1 MVLNTRSLAAIVALG
16 SALVACGGEPA
27 PAGSAALVATTGIWA
42 DVASRVACRDGGDPA
57 VVPALIPDGADPHTF
72 EPSLRDRR
80 TLEHAM
86 VVIANGAGLEGATA
100 DLLGAARRSGTRVVE
115 LADVVGTIDG
125 DPHVWQ
131 DPTVVAAALDA
142 IADAAVATG
151 GDAAA
156 IAACTADYR
165 AQLVAL
171 DADIAAMIA
180 AIPAERRTLVT
191 SHDSLAYFA
200 RRYGLEIVGTV
211 IPATNTLAESSAA
224 QLAALADVIAD
235 RGVPAVF
242 TDRFESSTEAEALAN
257 RLGVRVVPLVTD
269 ALTDEPGGET
279 YLAMM
284 RSNAA
289 AISGALAP

>member
-151 GDAAA
+151 GPHPQLPSPVLSEKKPVPELRAANRCPVELPA
-156 IAACTADYR
+156 YPAQSLAQDPLAPKFSRCRNLPR
-165 AQLVAL
+165 AGSL
-171 DADIAAMIA
+171 
-180 AIPAERRTLVT
+180 PVT
-191 SHDSLAYFA
+191 S
-200 RRYGLEIVGTV
+200 
-211 IPATNTLAESSAA
+211 
-224 QLAALADVIAD
+224 
-235 RGVPAVF
+235 
-242 TDRFESSTEAEALAN
+242 
-257 RLGVRVVPLVTD
+257 
-269 ALTDEPGGET
+269 
-279 YLAMM
+279 
-284 RSNAA
+284 
-289 AISGALAP
+289 